1 MDLQKS
7 TLNQS
12 EVSLLLAKHVI
23 TAHAEDANAVISPL
37 SIQILLG
44 MIANGSNGP
53 TRDQLLGFLK
63 SKSTQELNSLSSEV
77 LTRVF
82 ADGEPLGGPRLSL
95 ANSVWVDRSLTL
107 KPAFREIVHNAYVA
121 ASDHVNFRTKG
132 DEARNKVN
140 RWGEEETNGIIK
152 EILPPGTVTPDTR
165 LIFANAMCFKG
176 VWKKIFDSSLTKER
190 DFYLLNGS
198 SVKAPFMSSDDRQY
212 IREFDGFKVWWL
224 PYKQGEDR
232 DRSFSMCIFL
242 PDAKD
247 GLPAL
252 LEKVSSESRFIE
264 SHLPNHP
271 VQVGDFRIPKFKTG
285 FNFEATK
292 VVKGLGV
299 VLPFCMGNLTE
310 MVDSTND
317 GKELFVSGIFQKAF
331 IEVNE
336 QGTKAEAVSAVMLG
350 GGCPEKLDFVADH
363 PFLFVVREDWSGVVL
378 FIGQLLNPIA

>member
-7 TLNQS
+7 TFNQA
-12 EVSLLLAKHVI
+12 EVSLSLAKRVI
-23 TAHAEDANAVISPL
+23 ITHAKDTNAVISPL

-44 MIANGSNGP
+44 MFANGSNGP

-63 SKSTQELNSLSSEV
+63 SKSTQELNSLLSEI

-82 ADGEPLGGPRLSL
+82 AD

-121 ASDHVNFRTKG
+121 ASVHVDFQTKG

-165 LIFANAMCFKG
+165 LIFTNAMCFKG

-190 DFYLLNGS
+190 EFYLLNGS
-198 SVKAPFMSSDDRQY
+198 SVKAPFMSSDDTQY

-232 DRSFSMCIFL
+232 DRSFSI
-242 PDAKD
+242 
-247 GLPAL
+247 
-252 LEKVSSESRFIE
+252 
-264 SHLPNHP
+264 HLPNHP
-271 VQVGDFRIPKFKTG
+271 VQVGEFRIPKFKIG
-285 FNFEATK
+285 FDFEASK
-292 VVKGLGV
+292 ILQGLGV
-299 VLPFCMGNLTE
+299 VLPFRMGGLTE
-310 MVDSTND
+310 MVDPSID
-317 GKELFVSGIFQKAF
+317 GERLFVSGIFQKAF

-350 GGCPEKLDFVADH
+350 GGCPEKLNFVADH
-363 PFLFVVREDWSGVVL
+363 PFLFVVREDRSGVVL
-378 FIGQLLNPIA
+378 FIGQLLNPIAE